1 MFGDFFRLADVH
13 WGRLRLARNVRE
25 IFLNQFI
32 DLRLIEVT
40 GNRHDGIIGRVINAK
55 ELAHVL
61 HRGCVQVF
69 HRSNCRMSVRMVSK
83 THLEQAQESIHVRLV
98 VVTQPFFFLYG
109 FTLIVEILL
118 RYFQ

>member
-1 MFGDFFRLADVH
+1 
-13 WGRLRLARNVRE
+13 
-25 IFLNQFI
+25 
-32 DLRLIEVT
+32 
-40 GNRHDGIIGRVINAK
+40 
-55 ELAHVL
+55 
-61 HRGCVQVF
+61 
-69 HRSNCRMSVRMVSK
+69 MSVRMVSK